1 MEALIS
7 VVIPVYNSE
16 QTIIQCID
24 SVIED
29 LKTTP
34 YTWDITL
41 VDDGSMD
48 HSAQIIQSY
57 INKSPYK
64 AAIKLITQANGG
76 AASARNTGIK
86 SSSGT
91 YIAFNDSDDIWIQGK
106 TKSQMEYLLN
116 NPHIDMICGAHEV
129 PYRPIFKKLKEYT
142 RITIKDVIF
151 QNFCSPP
158 TTIIKRNI
166 LQKTGLFDDSMR
178 TGGEEGSLF
187 LPLTYYGCCMLHN
200 KVVARSITNKR
211 KWGDSGLSGNIVG
224 MERGRHYNMKKA
236 YQKRLISFPLYLA
249 ASGFAYIK
257 FIRRLI
263 IKQIIRFI

>member
-1 MEALIS
+1 MIQLS

-16 QTIIQCID
+16 QTIVQCLE
-24 SVIED
+24 SVVSD
-29 LKTTP
+29 LETTP
-34 YTWDITL
+34 YTWEIVL
-41 VDDGSMD
+41 VDDGSKD
-48 HSAQIIQSY
+48 NSADIIQNY
-57 INKSPYK
+57 INQSSHWGSIHL
-64 AAIKLITQANGG
+64 IKQPNGG

-86 SSSGT
+86 ASTGT

-116 NPHIDMICGAHEV
+116 NPHVDMICGAHEV
-129 PYRPIFKKLKEYT
+129 PYRPIFKKLNGYT
-142 RITIKDVIF
+142 RITIKDIIF

-178 TGGEEGSLF
+178 NGGEEGSLF
-187 LPLTYYGCCMLHN
+187 LPLTYYGCCILHN
-200 KVVARSITNKR
+200 TVIARSITNKR

-236 YQKRLISFPLYLA
+236 YQKGLISFPLYLA

-257 FIRRLI
+257 FMRRAI
-263 IKQIIRFI
+263 IKQIR